1 MLWFDGA
8 LHEGSRHGFDLADRG
23 LTLGDGLFDT
33 ALCLGG
39 RLAFHESHLARLAAS
54 ADDLGFSID
63 REAVGEAMR
72 RVAAAIGD
80 GALRTTITRG
90 SGPRGLAPPEPA
102 RPVWWIAAAPRRAGS
117 GFAPVSLHPSTIRRN
132 ETSPAARIKTLG
144 YLDAILAAREARA
157 RGFDEALFLNTKGH
171 LACAGTGNLFAI
183 LDGRLVTPPL
193 SDGVLPG
200 IVRAQVLGLAQ
211 SLGIGT
217 TERSLALEEVLVA
230 EAVLMTNS
238 LRGLSPVTAIGT
250 TAFPGGHETVAAL
263 SHALRRLIAEECGVA
278 PEVA

>member
-39 RLAFHESHLARLAAS
+39 RLAFREAHLARLAAS

-102 RPVWWIAAAPRRAGS
+102 RPVWWIAATPRRAGS
-117 GFAPVSLHPSTIRRN
+117 GFTPVSLHPSTIRRN
-132 ETSPAARIKTLG
+132 ETSPTARIKTLG

-200 IVRAQVLGLAQ
+200 IVRAQVLGLAR

-217 TERSLALEEVLVA
+217 AERSLALEEVLAA

-238 LRGLSPVTAIGT
+238 LRGLSPVRVIGT

>member
-8 LHEGSRHGFDLADRG
+8 LHEGTRHGFDLADRG
-23 LTLGDGLFDT
+23 LTLGDGIFDT

-39 RLAFHESHLARLAAS
+39 RIAFHEAHLARLGAS
-54 ADDLGFSID
+54 TEDLGFSID

-72 RVAAAIGD
+72 LVAAAIGD
-80 GALRTTITRG
+80 GAIRTTVTRG
-90 SGPRGLAPPEPA
+90 SGPRGLAPPEPP
-102 RPVWWIAAAPRRAGS
+102 RPVWWITAAPRRAGS
-117 GFAPVSLHPSTIRRN
+117 GFAPVSLYPSGIRRN

-157 RGFDEALFLNTKGH
+157 RGFDEALFLNTRGH
-171 LACAGTGNLFAI
+171 LACAGTGNLFAV

-200 IVRAQVLGLAQ
+200 IVRAQVLGLAE

-217 TERSLALEEVLVA
+217 AERSLALDEVLAA
-230 EAVLMTNS
+230 EAVVMTNS
-238 LRGLSPVTAIGT
+238 LRGLSTVTAIGT
-250 TAFPGGHETVAAL
+250 TAFPGAHGTIAAL
-263 SHALRRLIAEECGVA
+263 SRALRLLIAEECGVP
-278 PEVA
+278 PEVP

>member
-1 MLWFDGA
+1 MLWFDGV
-8 LHEGSRHGFDLADRG
+8 LHEGSHHGFDLADRG

-39 RLAFHESHLARLAAS
+39 RIAFREAHLTRLAAS
-54 ADDLGFSID
+54 AGDLGFAID

-72 RVAAAIGD
+72 LVAAAIGD
-80 GALRTTITRG
+80 GALRTTVTRG

-102 RPVWWIAAAPRRAGS
+102 RPVWWITAAPRRAGS
-117 GFAPVSLHPSTIRRN
+117 GFAPVSLSPSEIRRN

-157 RGFDEALFLNTKGH
+157 RGFDEALFLNTRGH

-217 TERSLALEEVLVA
+217 AERSLALEEVLAA
-230 EAVLMTNS
+230 EAVVMTNS
-238 LRGLSPVTAIGT
+238 LRGLSPVTTIGT
-250 TAFPGGHETVAAL
+250 TAFPGGHEAVAAL
-263 SHALRRLIAEECGVA
+263 SHGLRRLIAEECGVA

>member
-1 MLWFDGA
+1 MLWFDGV
-8 LHEGSRHGFDLADRG
+8 LHEGSRHVFDLADRG

-39 RLAFHESHLARLAAS
+39 RLAFHEAHLARLATS
-54 ADDLGFSID
+54 AEDLGFFID

-102 RPVWWIAAAPRRAGS
+102 RPVWWIAATPRRAGS

-132 ETSPAARIKTLG
+132 ETSPTARIKTLG

-157 RGFDEALFLNTKGH
+157 LGFDEALFLNTKGH

-183 LDGRLVTPPL
+183 LDRRLVTPPL

-200 IVRAQVLGLAQ
+200 IVRAQVLGLAE
-211 SLGIGT
+211 SLGIET
-217 TERSLALEEVLVA
+217 TERSLALEEVLAA

-263 SHALRRLIAEECGVA
+263 SHALRRPIAEECGVA